1 MANKPAP
8 ALPLRDG
15 DQAILEKVV
24 RSSATTAGA
33 AQRAR
38 IVLLASQG
46 VANALISELVG
57 VSRPTVNLWRGRYL
71 EHGLE
76 GLVDIPRPGR
86 PKVVDDAAI
95 ITATLR
101 PPPKRLGVT
110 HWSSRLLAP
119 RLGVH
124 KSTVTKAWKKYR
136 GPAMEGR
143 HVHVLHRPG
152 TGGQGHRHCRPVSE
166 PAG

>member
-15 DQAILEKVV
+15 DQAILEKGV

-95 ITATLR
+95 ITATPR
-101 PPPKRLGVT
+101 PSPEASGGDSLVESAAGCPSGGAQVHGHQGLEEVQGSGHERPTRSSSPPTRN
-110 HWSSRLLAP
+110 WRP
-119 RLGVH
+119 RSPML
-124 KSTVTKAWKKYR
+124 
-136 GPAMEGR
+136 
-143 HVHVLHRPG
+143 
-152 TGGQGHRHCRPVSE
+152 
-166 PAG
+166 

>member
-57 VSRPTVNLWRGRYL
+57 VSRPTVNLWRGRNAQASPL
-71 EHGLE
+71 
-76 GLVDIPRPGR
+76 
-86 PKVVDDAAI
+86 
-95 ITATLR
+95 
-101 PPPKRLGVT
+101 KRLGVT

-143 HVHVLHRPG
+143 HVQVLHRPG
-152 TGGQGHRHCRPVSE
+152 TGGQGHRCCRHVSE

>member
-15 DQAILEKVV
+15 DQAILEKVA

-86 PKVVDDAAI
+86 SKVVDDAAI
-95 ITATLR
+95 ITATPR
-101 PPPKRLGVT
+101 PSP
-110 HWSSRLLAP
+110 
-119 RLGVH
+119 
-124 KSTVTKAWKKYR
+124 
-136 GPAMEGR
+136 
-143 HVHVLHRPG
+143 
-152 TGGQGHRHCRPVSE
+152 
-166 PAG
+166 